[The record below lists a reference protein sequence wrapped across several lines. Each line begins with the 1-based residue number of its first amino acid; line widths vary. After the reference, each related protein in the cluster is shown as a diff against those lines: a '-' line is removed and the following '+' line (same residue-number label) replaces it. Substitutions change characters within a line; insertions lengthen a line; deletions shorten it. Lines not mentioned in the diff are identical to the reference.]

1 MALAKNIIITYPV
14 KIVNIVGTTSNKAI
28 QSSALTQFKIILY
41 SIRSVKATKASEL
54 TDTQQVVIFFFD
66 AKIQPITLKIILLI
80 ND

>member
-54 TDTQQVVIFFFD
+54 TDTAYLSTIL
-66 AKIQPITLKIILLI
+66 IPHLKTPAW
-80 ND
+80 